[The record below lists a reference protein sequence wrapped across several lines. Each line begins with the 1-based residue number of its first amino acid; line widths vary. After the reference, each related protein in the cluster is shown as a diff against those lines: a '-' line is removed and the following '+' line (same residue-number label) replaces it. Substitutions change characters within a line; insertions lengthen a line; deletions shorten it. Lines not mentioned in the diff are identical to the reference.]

1 MSPTKQD
8 LTPSTTTGSY
18 TVVEKEGVSPAEWN
32 RLVESSPGGGNLLQ
46 SHEWGEFKKRLGW
59 KPVRLTLE
67 RDGAVAG
74 SGQFLY
80 YNTPLV
86 PGGMLYCPKGPWLPW
101 DDDRAVR
108 AFFDGVVEVAGR
120 WGAHTVKIEP
130 EVLSDREDV
139 KEHLRAFGFEKFRW
153 NVNHKAT
160 LKVDLGQS
168 EEDIMANMKKST
180 RYGVRRAG
188 KEGVEVVEDNS
199 RAGLDQ
205 FWRMHSDMVERKDF
219 WSRPYGYYEVLWQ
232 EMEKAG
238 RAHLFFAEHE
248 GVRPAAA
255 MVFTFGHK
263 CIYMLGVSTREKSRI
278 TPANL
283 LQWGVMKW
291 AKEHGVTH
299 YDMWG
304 VPTLDELGNE
314 DHPLYGVYKF
324 KAGFGGEL
332 VDFVGTLDLPVNST
346 RARLWDRVEPWY
358 FRVHQRAKGD
368 VYY

>member
-1 MSPTKQD
+1 MSPTKQNVG
-8 LTPSTTTGSY
+8 PSTTGRCA
-18 TVVEKEGVSPAEWN
+18 VVENEGVSPSEWN
-32 RLVESSPGGGNLLQ
+32 RLVESSPGGGHLLQ
-46 SHEWGEFKKRLGW
+46 SYEWGELKHGLGW

-67 RDGAVAG
+67 RDGELAG
-74 SGQFLY
+74 SGQFLFY
-80 YNTPLV
+80 STPGV

-101 DDDRAVR
+101 DDDGAVR
-108 AFFDGVVEVAGR
+108 AFLDGMVEVAER
-120 WGAHTVKIEP
+120 YNAHTVKIEP
-130 EVLSDREDV
+130 EVREEQQDV

-160 LKVDLGQS
+160 LTIDLSQS
-168 EEDIMANMKKST
+168 EEDLMKNMKKST

-199 RAGLDQ
+199 RAALDR
-205 FWRMHSDMVERKDF
+205 FWRMHGALVERKDF
-219 WSRPYGYYEVLWQ
+219 WSRPYSYYEALWQ
-232 EMEKAG
+232 ALEKAG

-248 GVRPAAA
+248 GDRPAAA

-263 CIYMLGVSTREKSRI
+263 GVYMLGVSTREKSKI

-283 LQWGVMKW
+283 LQWEIMKW
-291 AKEHGVTH
+291 AKENGITH

-304 VPTLDELGNE
+304 VPPLDKLDE

-324 KAGFGGEL
+324 KAGFGSEL
-332 VDFVGTLDLPVNST
+332 VDFVGTLDLPVDRT
-346 RARLWDRVEPWY
+346 RARLWNKVEPWY
-358 FRVHQRAKGD
+358 FRFHQRIKGD